1 MRRRALL
8 ARSGAAATVIALW
21 ACTGRAVPT
30 KKVPRLGLFQGTN
43 PPDPA
48 VVPLLDAFD
57 MGLRDLGYIDGR
69 TIQIERRYTQNRSER
84 FDEIAAEFAKLPVDV
99 IVGSGAVAIR
109 AARRATSTIPIV
121 MLLGSDP
128 VETGVVQSMARPGG
142 NVTGLGSLTS
152 VTTLKRLELLRE
164 AFPGITRIAMLADS
178 DLSREPQR
186 KIAEEGARS
195 LKLEV
200 IRVDVDVTDASNLP
214 RALDLA
220 TTSGADA
227 LLVTNVPIEIINRR
241 REIIAYAASRRI
253 PAAYPVVGGFAD
265 DGGLMATGDNGL
277 ETFRRAANFVDR
289 ILKGANPA
297 DLPIEQPTQNELVV
311 NLKTA
316 KELGLVIPAS
326 IVGRATKVIQ

>member
-1 MRRRALL
+1 M
-8 ARSGAAATVIALW
+8 
-21 ACTGRAVPT
+21 
-30 KKVPRLGLFQGTN
+30 
-43 PPDPA
+43 
-48 VVPLLDAFD
+48 
-57 MGLRDLGYIDGR
+57 
-69 TIQIERRYTQNRSER
+69 
-84 FDEIAAEFAKLPVDV
+84 AAEFAKLPVDV

-195 LKLEV
+195 LKLEG
-200 IRVDVDVTDASNLP
+200 IRIDVDVTDASNLP

-241 REIIAYAASRRI
+241 REIIAYVASRRI

-277 ETFRRAANFVDR
+277 ETFRRAASFVDR

>member
-1 MRRRALL
+1 EGAGDVRRHERSGLIPSRCRLRRPYLEGGESGGDPGRAADRVRHHHQPPDGTRARADESSVGAHPRDTGDPVRRRALL

-21 ACTGRAVPT
+21 ACTGRAVPS

-84 FDEIAAEFAKLPVDV
+84 FDEIAAEFAK
-99 IVGSGAVAIR
+99 
-109 AARRATSTIPIV
+109 
-121 MLLGSDP
+121 
-128 VETGVVQSMARPGG
+128 
-142 NVTGLGSLTS
+142 
-152 VTTLKRLELLRE
+152 
-164 AFPGITRIAMLADS
+164 LADS

-277 ETFRRAANFVDR
+277 ETFRRAASFVDR